1 MKVLLLAAFILVILI
16 MYKQLFKT
24 EYFNTRL
31 YKNVVVPQGNQ
42 LPLKSTVVSDVSIG
56 PTLDGTCNTPNDM
69 FMFSRNQCRPECC
82 PSTYSC
88 DKGCICT
95 TEQQRR
101 FIGETRGNNKT
112 VLEYDQI

>member
-1 MKVLLLAAFILVILI
+1 MKILLIISLFSIVFILYTQIYQI
-16 MYKQLFKT
+16 
-24 EYFNTRL
+24 ESFNTPL
-31 YKNVVVPQGNQ
+31 YKNIIVPQGNQ
-42 LPLKSTVVSDVSIG
+42 LPLKSSIITDVSIG
-56 PTLDGTCNTPNDM
+56 PTIDGTCNTPNDM

-95 TEQQRR
+95 TKQQRR

-112 VLEYDQI
+112 VLEYDEY